1 MSISKNKD
9 ICLSY
14 AEKKTILSILSLYLI
29 STLSLLFSIAYWYY
43 GTEKEKYEKE
53 IKTTLQLQNE
63 QIFTFIKQEQ
73 FARNKTIQYPRN
85 DTFQSALYDIDK
97 NFIFGTL
104 QDRKIDFSKNFYYR
118 DGYSYGIFKVSP
130 YYLGAAYI
138 VIKQP
143 NNSVFQKIKTKM
155 LLPISLVLFI
165 LITTSL
171 FLVKLLLKP
180 MRHSIELLDRF
191 IKDTTHELNTP
202 LSTIL
207 TNIEQ
212 IESKNKDITINK
224 KLVRIKTAS
233 ITISNIYEDLVY
245 LTLNH
250 KVSKNDE
257 NISLNSVV
265 KERLEYFESFLV
277 SKNLRA
283 TFEEKSQTSI
293 CIDHTRLVRVIDNL
307 LSNSIKYTNKN
318 KSISIIIDKNS
329 LSICD
334 QGKGMSQEQIEKIFE
349 RYSRFDTT
357 QGGFGIGYNI
367 IHTIAKE
374 YNISIKIDSKIDEGT
389 CVILH
394 W

>member
-1 MSISKNKD
+1 
-9 ICLSY
+9 
-14 AEKKTILSILSLYLI
+14 LI

-43 GTEKEKYEKE
+43 GIEKEKYEKD
-53 IKTTLQLQNE
+53 IQNE
-63 QIFTFIKQEQ
+63 LQIHNEQLFNFIKQEQ
-73 FARNKTIQYPRN
+73 FKRNKIIQYPQT
-85 DTFQSALYDIDK
+85 DKFKSSLYDIDK
-97 NFIFGTL
+97 NLIFGTFKEKNIDL
-104 QDRKIDFSKNFYYR
+104 SRKFYYKN
-118 DGYSYGIFKVSP
+118 GYSYGVFKVTP

-138 VIKQP
+138 VIQQE
-143 NNSVFQKIKTKM
+143 NDSVFQKIITKM
-155 LLPISLVLFI
+155 LPPILIVLFI
-165 LITTSL
+165 LSTTSL

-180 MRHSIELLDRF
+180 MKQNIELLDRF

-250 KVSKNDE
+250 KVSKNDQNLPLN
-257 NISLNSVV
+257 NII
-265 KERLEYFESFLV
+265 KERLEYFESFFI
-277 SKNLRA
+277 SKNLNI
-283 TFEEKSQTSI
+283 TLEEKTQTSI
-293 CIDHTRLVRVIDNL
+293 YIDHTKLVRVIDNL

-318 KSISIIIDKNS
+318 KAINITIDRNKFT
-329 LSICD
+329 ICD
-334 QGKGMSQEQIEKIFE
+334 EGKGMNQEEIKKVFE

-374 YNISIKIDSKIDEGT
+374 YNISIKINSIIDEGT
-389 CVILH
+389 CVILQ